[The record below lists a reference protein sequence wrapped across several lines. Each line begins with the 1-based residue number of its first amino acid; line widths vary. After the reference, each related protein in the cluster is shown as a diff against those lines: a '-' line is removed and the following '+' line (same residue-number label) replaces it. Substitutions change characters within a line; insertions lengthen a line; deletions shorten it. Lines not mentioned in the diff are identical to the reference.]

1 MFRILFVYLLLYAP
15 YMQNLKKRMI
25 AMLLLVQNW
34 DKTTHLP
41 QQQGLF
47 WKCHIYWYYVL

>member
-15 YMQNLKKRMI
+15 YMQNLKKRML

-41 QQQGLF
+41 QQQGPF
-47 WKCHIYWYYVL
+47 WKCHICWYYVL